1 MNNVDLSR
9 VKRYGTI
16 GGILLT
22 TFVIPFLGIIGFFS
36 GLLFIAKAI
45 VELSNAT
52 KDPLIYKKFMAGF
65 MPNIILAIGLL
76 IFEIF
81 FGVGYLI
88 AKNLKAQ
95 GSPTAFFLLISIM
108 VFILGYILGIVVAYH
123 YKLAFDKIYDA
134 TKDIYFKKAG
144 KTMFLGSL
152 LTIVG
157 IGIVLVYISY
167 IFILKAFMSLPQN
180 MEL

>member
-1 MNNVDLSR
+1 MNTIDLSH
-9 VKRYGTI
+9 VKKNGTI

-22 TFVIPFLGIIGFFS
+22 TSIIPFIGIIGFFS
-36 GLLFIAKAI
+36 GLLFIAKAV
-45 VELSNAT
+45 VELSNAI
-52 KDPLIYKKFMAGF
+52 KDRLIYKKFMAGF

-95 GSPTAFFLLISIM
+95 GSPTVFFLLISIM
-108 VFILGYILGIVVAYH
+108 VFLLGYILGIIVAYH
-123 YKLAFDKIYDA
+123 YKLAFNKIYDA

-144 KTMFLGSL
+144 EIMFLGSL
-152 LTIVG
+152 LAIVG

-167 IFILKAFMSLPQN
+167 IFILKAFIDLPKN
-180 MEL
+180 IKA